1 MLSEKRQQGNQV
13 RIPDN
18 ARCCIGVVVFH
29 EVTAAYAVG
38 RRDTVFDA

>member
-1 MLSEKRQQGNQV
+1 MPSEKRRQGNQV

-29 EVTAAYAVG
+29 EVTVGNSMG
-38 RRDTVFDA
+38 RRNTVFDA